1 MKSGIENPSKSEYI
15 VRCGGDEK
23 MRSMSK
29 GDHQYVIYR
38 MDRLFYYRKGG
49 VCHNAWLDNNI

>member
-1 MKSGIENPSKSEYI
+1 
-15 VRCGGDEK
+15 

-49 VCHNAWLDNNI
+49 VCHNEWLDNNI